1 MKKGF
6 YSKLAWTGIRKNKRL
21 YTPYIL
27 TCIGMVMMFYIICF
41 LSTSSVLETLPGGAT
56 MQSMLSFG
64 GGVMGV
70 FSLIFLFYTNSF
82 LIRRR
87 KKEFGLYN
95 ILGMGKWNLGR
106 VLFWE
111 TLIIA
116 VIALAVGLFAGI
128 VLSKLAELGMVNI
141 LRTQATFALSL
152 EPLAIRDSVILFGI
166 IFLLLFLNGLRQIHL
181 SNPIELLHSE
191 NSGEKPPKANWFF
204 AVAGLLLLGAAYYLA
219 ITIEDP
225 ITALVW
231 FFVAV
236 VMVIIATYL
245 LFVSGSV
252 AFCRLLQKKKNYYY
266 KTNHFVSISSMVYR
280 MKRNGAGLASIC
292 ILCTMVLVM
301 LSSTVCLY
309 IGTEDTLQN
318 RYPRHMNVDISTGDP
333 ANLSSEITDEVR
345 RTAQQITEDEGLE
358 PENLL
363 DYQMAAFAGTLE
375 DDRFIVTEST
385 MYDYAS
391 VWQVFVVSLEDYNR
405 LMGENETLEPG
416 QALVYTTK
424 TPYEGDT
431 IAIEDSQPLTIKKQV
446 SDFQDNGIDTS
457 QIFSSMYIFVPDVEE
472 VVRPLMGRTIS
483 DSSTISIV
491 EFHWFYGYDIEA
503 QDDAQIQVWNRLD
516 QALEPLSE
524 SQEQL
529 NVLVEGRAQERS
541 SFYGL
546 YGGLFFLGILL
557 GIVFVFAAVLIMY
570 YKQISEGYEDQSRF
584 EIMQKVGMTKKE
596 IRKSVNSQVLTVFF
610 LPLLAAGVH
619 LAFAF
624 PLIYRLLILFS
635 LTNLHLLILVTVCAY
650 LVFALFY
657 VLVYRITSG
666 AYYHIVSGTAK
677 EE

>member
-106 VLFWE
+106 VLF
-111 TLIIA
+111 LGDFDYRGDCSGR
-116 VIALAVGLFAGI
+116 GLVCRHCAFQAGGAGDGKYPADPGN
-128 VLSKLAELGMVNI
+128 LRAEPG
-141 LRTQATFALSL
+141 APGHPGF
-152 EPLAIRDSVILFGI
+152 RDSFRHYLPAALPQRPAADSSVQPHRAAPQREF
-166 IFLLLFLNGLRQIHL
+166 RR
-181 SNPIELLHSE
+181 
-191 NSGEKPPKANWFF
+191 KAAQSQLVLCRGRGCCFW
-204 AVAGLLLLGAAYYLA
+204 GAAYYLA

-333 ANLSSEITDEVR
+333 ANLDSELTDEVR

-391 VWQVFVVSLEDYNR
+391 VWQVFVVSLEGLQPPHGGKRN
-405 LMGENETLEPG
+405 PG
-416 QALVYTTK
+416 A
-424 TPYEGDT
+424 
-431 IAIEDSQPLTIKKQV
+431 
-446 SDFQDNGIDTS
+446 
-457 QIFSSMYIFVPDVEE
+457 
-472 VVRPLMGRTIS
+472 RPG
-483 DSSTISIV
+483 
-491 EFHWFYGYDIEA
+491 
-503 QDDAQIQVWNRLD
+503 
-516 QALEPLSE
+516 PC
-524 SQEQL
+524 
-529 NVLVEGRAQERS
+529 
-541 SFYGL
+541 
-546 YGGLFFLGILL
+546 
-557 GIVFVFAAVLIMY
+557 
-570 YKQISEGYEDQSRF
+570 
-584 EIMQKVGMTKKE
+584 
-596 IRKSVNSQVLTVFF
+596 
-610 LPLLAAGVH
+610 
-619 LAFAF
+619 
-624 PLIYRLLILFS
+624 
-635 LTNLHLLILVTVCAY
+635 LHHQNPI
-650 LVFALFY
+650 
-657 VLVYRITSG
+657 
-666 AYYHIVSGTAK
+666 
-677 EE
+677 